1 MHILLSKWRLV
12 RYNKRNVNTI
22 NKLKERYRYSAI
34 ILKQLVVTD
43 FKLRYKGSVLGYL
56 WTLLRP
62 LALFAVL
69 YVVFVNFLR
78 FGDDIPH
85 YPIYL
90 LLGVVLWNYFVEVT
104 VNGVTSIVGK
114 GDLMRKLSFPRYVVV
129 IAGSVS
135 ALINLAINLLVVL
148 VFVFINGVDLTWNI
162 VWLPLVII
170 ELFVLSLGMSF
181 LLSALYVRFRDIN
194 YVWEVLV
201 QAGFYLTPILYPLTM
216 VEKFS
221 EFASK
226 FLLLNPM
233 AQIIQD
239 ARYTLVTPQTDT
251 VYSVFAGSGYWLIPF
266 AVVLFITASSAIY
279 FRKKSPTFAEEI

>member
-1 MHILLSKWRLV
+1 MHIPLSERRVV

-85 YPIYL
+85 YPVYL

-114 GDLMRKLSFPRYVVV
+114 GDLMRKLAFPRYVVV
-129 IAGSVS
+129 IAGSMS

-148 VFVFINGVDLTWNI
+148 VFVLINGVDLTWNI
-162 VWLPLVII
+162 IWLPLVII

-239 ARYTLVTPQTDT
+239 ARYALVTPQTDT

-266 AVVLFITASSAIY
+266 AVVAVVTAASAIY